1 MISSATIR
9 EQRRALAAALEPE
22 PGPVWEVHVL
32 HSLPASN
39 PNRDRFQ
46 RPKEQT
52 FGGTRR
58 ARISSQSIKRATR
71 ERMRDELDGE
81 IFGIRTR
88 NVAPIIAERITASGR
103 TPESWDEP
111 TTLAIATE
119 ATTTSSL
126 KPHSGS
132 APMDTEQAE
141 DAGDGEDAEETGE
154 AIVFVSEAEF
164 EHLAGVVLDHA
175 GGIEVGPTR
184 KGAVTAKL
192 GKELTAALR
201 EPLPSALRPIEAA
214 LTGRFFASRPDATID
229 AAVQVAHTLGIQPLM
244 SETDFFSAVEESP
257 TSGHAGAAHTGDAD
271 FNASC
276 HYKYA
281 RIDVPQIAINLD
293 ANDPLAQL
301 ERARS
306 AARAFLAAFIDAL
319 PTAKQ
324 ATMNASTPASFAL
337 IVRRRSGG
345 WNLANAFVDALRSRT
360 NLISNGIS
368 RLDQHL
374 GYVLDSTGDS
384 DLIAIDL
391 INRTGGDLSE
401 VAPIASSWQPG
412 SHPGQLGTLLD
423 RLAPTA

>member
-9 EQRRALAAALEPE
+9 EQRRALVAALDPE
-22 PGPVWEVHVL
+22 PGAVWEVHVL

-88 NVAPIIAERITASGR
+88 NVAPIIAQRITASGR
-103 TPESWDEP
+103 APESWDEP
-111 TTLAIATE
+111 TLAAIAAE
-119 ATTTSSL
+119 ATTDSSL
-126 KPHSGS
+126 KPHSS
-132 APMDTEQAE
+132 STPAPVEESEDT
-141 DAGDGEDAEETGE
+141 GDGEEAEETGE
-154 AIVFVSEAEF
+154 AIVFVSEAELA
-164 EHLAGVVLDHA
+164 HLANLVLDHA
-175 GGIEVGPTR
+175 GSVDVRKTS

-192 GKELTAALR
+192 GKDLSAALR
-201 EPLPSALRPIEAA
+201 EPLPAALRPIEAA
-214 LTGRFFASRPDATID
+214 LTGRFFASRPDATIE

-257 TSGHAGAAHTGDAD
+257 ISGHAGAAHTGDAD

-293 ANDPLAQL
+293 AEDPMAQI
-301 ERARS
+301 ERARR

-319 PTAKQ
+319 PSAKQ

-337 IVRRRSGG
+337 IVRRRRGG

-360 NLISNGIS
+360 NLIAKGTA

-374 GYVLDSTGDS
+374 GFILDSTGDD
-384 DLIAIDL
+384 DLIGIDL
-391 INRTGGDLSE
+391 VNRTGADDAQL
-401 VAPIASSWQPG
+401 APMASGWQPH
-412 SHPGQLGTLLD
+412 SHPGQLATLLD
-423 RLAPTA
+423 RLAPGA